1 MRTLLNLAVTLLVVG
16 LLLGGGCGSDDSPTG
31 PANGGDD
38 PEPDDFTTSGVAA
51 ALDAMLAVDTLY
63 HQVRADQG
71 DAAAGQAAVAS
82 LEANPAVAA
91 SGISSDGTVWARF
104 RHGLRVA
111 IITQGRGVAP
121 LARRAPEPDKDGGE
135 ATGAAVVMTPFAHRW
150 GSANE
155 DAVAGMIDTC
165 FGASTSSRTVR
176 YSDGEVTIQRLS
188 EVLSQGPGVLLYS
201 SHGCLVPV
209 DASTEWTALLTGQSA
224 SSVAMAQLM
233 VDHYLAGA
241 TGVGLDWRVMA
252 AVEHGTLYLAVTPA
266 FIAAHA
272 SFDGLEGLNNGCKSL
287 VYACCC
293 NSGRL
298 GCGLQEAF
306 INAGVDMYL
315 GWSDTVSV
323 GFAGDAQQ
331 RFFRQAIDTCT
342 VDEAYNAMG
351 SLDDPG
357 SPARLMLYQAPAMEP
372 MMLRAQM
379 QFTKDGT
386 ARRGYSV
393 GVAVDDGVTMVSCVA
408 GQAMQM
414 PSWSVTVHMPG
425 TGAGTWDCVGQE
437 DAMIML
443 LDFDS
448 MQVYVV
454 QQDQVGVDG
463 TIEVSRNDGDLISG
477 TFSGTL
483 GHWVDGQDPEVDP
496 PASTVSIEGGVFKH
510 VGMRF

>member
-1 MRTLLNLAVTLLVVG
+1 MRTLPNLAVTLLVAG
-16 LLLGGGCGSDDSPTG
+16 LILGGGCGGDDSPTD

-38 PEPDDFTTSGVAA
+38 PEPDEFTTAGVTA
-51 ALDAMLAVDTLY
+51 ALDAMLAVDSLY
-63 HQVRADQG
+63 HQVCADQG
-71 DAAAGQAAVAS
+71 GAAAGQAALAS
-82 LEANPAVAA
+82 LDANPAVAA
-91 SGISSDGTVWARF
+91 RGISSDGTVWARF

-111 IITQGRGVAP
+111 IITQGLGVAP
-121 LARRAPEPDKDGGE
+121 LARRMPGPDKAGGE
-135 ATGAAVVMTPFAHRW
+135 AIGAAVVMTPFAHRW
-150 GSANE
+150 GSAAE
-155 DAVAGMIDTC
+155 DAVAAMIDTC

-176 YSDGEVTIQRLS
+176 YSDGAVTLQRLS
-188 EVLSQGPGVLLYS
+188 QVLSQGPGVLLYS

-209 DASTEWTALLTGQSA
+209 DATTEWTALLTGQSA
-224 SSVAMAQLM
+224 SSLAMAQLL
-233 VDHYLAGA
+233 VDRYLAGA
-241 TGVGLDWRVMA
+241 TGFGVDWHVMA

-272 SFDGLEGLNNGCKSL
+272 SFDALEGLNNGCKSL

-298 GCGLQEAF
+298 GCGLQESF

-315 GWSDTVSV
+315 GWSDTVNV
-323 GFAGDAQQ
+323 DFASGAQQ

-342 VDEAYNAMG
+342 VDEAYSAMG
-351 SLDDPG
+351 TLDDPG
-357 SPARLMLYQAPAMEP
+357 SPARLMLHQSPAMEP

-379 QFTKDGT
+379 QFSKDG
-386 ARRGYSV
+386 AAQRGYSV
-393 GVAVDDGVTMVSCVA
+393 GVAVDDGVTAVSCVA
-408 GQAMQM
+408 GPAMPM
-414 PSWSVTVHMPG
+414 PSWSVTVHVPG
-425 TGAGTWDCVGQE
+425 TGAGAWDCVGQE

-454 QQDQVGVDG
+454 QKDQVGVEG

-483 GHWVDGQDPEVDP
+483 GHWVEGQDPEVDP